1 MKTTNRAARTI
12 TVTAAA
18 ALLGA
23 STMIPIP
30 ASASTVRADETT
42 IPDATWSALNGAISS
57 SHVFDGQVATSAGV
71 APELVNDFATG
82 WAAAGGSVSDA
93 TLDGRIL
100 AAAEAAAPRACT
112 GRNSLD
118 YTGIQLNA
126 YLNSCNSAR
135 LLGMVNQ
142 GAGVAVIA
150 AAVTGWT
157 GVGGVA
163 AGTIAGVFAISGG
176 LITTCSARGR
186 GMAAHMIPP
195 TAVMWCNNQ

>member
-1 MKTTNRAARTI
+1 M
-12 TVTAAA
+12 
-18 ALLGA
+18 
-23 STMIPIP
+23 
-30 ASASTVRADETT
+30 
-42 IPDATWSALNGAISS
+42 
-57 SHVFDGQVATSAGV
+57 ATSAGV

-82 WAAAGGSVSDA
+82 WAVAGGSVSDA

-100 AAAEAAAPRACT
+100 AAAAAAPRACA

-157 GVGGVA
+157 GVRGVT
-163 AGTIAGVFAISGG
+163 AGAIAGVFAISGG

-195 TAVMWCNNQ
+195 TAVMWRNNQ